1 MSEQAMP
8 LLDALLR
15 HSRLDYKGFHVPGHK
30 SGKGLLPSAAIFREL
45 MEIDLTEITGMDDL
59 HSPEGII
66 REAQQL
72 AAGCFGAEETFFL
85 VGGSTAGNLASI
97 TTLCMPGD
105 ILIVQRN
112 VHKSVI
118 NGLMLA
124 GAKAVFVSPR
134 CNAESGLPS
143 GLDKADVELALRQY
157 PGAKGVF
164 VTNPNYYGMGTDVRG
179 LADLAHA
186 YGKPLIVDEAHG
198 AHYGFHPALP
208 ESALSCGADLVVQS
222 THKMLTAMT
231 MGAMLHVQGERID
244 RELLRS
250 RLAMLQSSSPSYPI
264 MASLDA
270 ARHLLQTEGSQRLAR
285 GLQAVKQVESALE
298 QWPWY
303 RTLPDAPTF
312 AYETKDP
319 FKLTISDA
327 TGTLGGYE
335 LQSELEGRGVMTEM
349 ADPRHVLFV
358 FSLASDAEDAERLIT
373 ALERLATDFRLPE
386 RTVLASA
393 ASAEPSLYR
402 EGVSAQVA
410 FGMGKLGDTAEVALS
425 DAAGHIAG
433 EMVIPYPPGIP
444 VLYPGETIT
453 GETVIYL
460 QGLADRG
467 ARFQG
472 ASSPR
477 LQTIRVALQT
487 DQAGNGNTSIE

>member
-1 MSEQAMP
+1 MSEQALP
-8 LLDALLR
+8 LLDALLH
-15 HSRLDYKGFHVPGHK
+15 HSRLDYKSFHVPGHK
-30 SGKGLLPSAAIFREL
+30 SGKGLLPSAASFREL

-72 AAGCFGAEETFFL
+72 AADCFGAEETFFL

-134 CNAESGLPS
+134 YDAESGLPS
-143 GLDKADVELALRQY
+143 GLDKAGVEFALQQY
-157 PGAKGVF
+157 PEAKGVL

-208 ESALSCGADLVVQS
+208 KSALSCGADLVVQS

-264 MASLDA
+264 LASLDA
-270 ARHLLQTEGSQRLAR
+270 ARHLLQTEGNQWLAR
-285 GLQAVKQVESALE
+285 GLQAVQRVESALAE
-298 QWPWY
+298 WSWY
-303 RTLPDAPTF
+303 RMLPDAPAF

-327 TGTLGGYE
+327 TGTLSGYE
-335 LQSELEGRGVMTEM
+335 LQSELEARGVMTEM
-349 ADPRHVLFV
+349 ADPRHVLLV
-358 FSLASDAEDAERLIT
+358 FSLASDEGDADRLIT
-373 ALERLATDFRLPE
+373 ALARLAGDFRLSE
-386 RTVLASA
+386 RTVPASA
-393 ASAEPSLYR
+393 VPAESSLFR
-402 EGVSAQVA
+402 EGVSASVA
-410 FGMGKLGDTAEVALS
+410 FGMGRFGDTTEVTLS
-425 DAAGHIAG
+425 DAAGRIAG

-453 GETVIYL
+453 GETITYL
-460 QGLADRG
+460 QQLADRG

-477 LQTIRVALQT
+477 LQTIRVAHGP